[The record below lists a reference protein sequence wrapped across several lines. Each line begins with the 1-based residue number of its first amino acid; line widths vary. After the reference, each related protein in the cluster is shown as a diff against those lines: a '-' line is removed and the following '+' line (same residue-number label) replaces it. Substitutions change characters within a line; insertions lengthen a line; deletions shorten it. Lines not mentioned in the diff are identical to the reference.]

1 MKCRRCKTS
10 FDYDACYGICPKC
23 AAYNRP
29 DGKDEMKTVMG
40 EDAGS
45 FEEEYHPPVMSTGE
59 AGDFLGMDEPA
70 AHRRSKNKNNGK
82 QKEFQQRL
90 SNPYVETTVK
100 AGKTVPYCDHDKKT
114 TKKEKKKKKSKAGGI
129 LALLFCVAIGV
140 CSEYSTEI
148 EQFCMKIY
156 GDYFA
161 EKGSLSGLKHTDEIT
176 YTEKKTVGGRMLTF
190 GSAYELYTDDEEFLV
205 IPYRQIVESL
215 PETTQE
221 IAREYDLKCYV
232 ANNGLYLDAVPA
244 YVMEDTYGVEGIGT
258 VNNAYSDED
267 KSLIFVGDF
276 SGERENGTVQL
287 NLSFRKDGADLP
299 VIYEVTLPL
308 EDEEAASETAVSA
321 EAVWKKKELD
331 ETATESSYATPVIER
346 IGNQYRGEE
355 AESGSVF
362 YQITQDFVNNDRDY
376 LQASDMELY
385 LTDLSST
392 RSTYDFGGITTLS
405 ERFDSDDP
413 LSLYRLL
420 ILPWKEK
427 GTKITV
433 FEVAEN
439 CDRIGAEL
447 YFMGETKEWQ
457 ASL

>member
-59 AGDFLGMDEPA
+59 TGDFLGMDEPA

-82 QKEFQQRL
+82 QREFQQRL

-100 AGKTVPYCDHDKKT
+100 DGKTVPYCDHDKKT
-114 TKKEKKKKKSKAGGI
+114 KKTEKKSKSKKSGV
-129 LALLFCVAIGV
+129 LAVVIVLLLGAV
-140 CSEYSTEI
+140 SEYGDEI
-148 EQFCMKIY
+148 GTFCMKIY
-156 GDYFA
+156 REYFA

-176 YTEKKTVGGRMLTF
+176 YTEKKAVGGRMLTF

-205 IPYRQIVESL
+205 IPYRQVVESL

-258 VNNAYSDED
+258 MNNAYSDED

-276 SGERENGTVQL
+276 SGERESGTVQL
-287 NLSFRKDGADLP
+287 SLSFRKDGADMP

-308 EDEEAASETAVSA
+308 EDEETASETAVSA

-331 ETATESSYATPVIER
+331 ETATKSTYATPVIER

-405 ERFDSDDP
+405 GRFDSDDP
-413 LSLYRLL
+413 LSLYRLP

>member
-1 MKCRRCKTS
+1 M
-10 FDYDACYGICPKC
+10 
-23 AAYNRP
+23 
-29 DGKDEMKTVMG
+29 
-40 EDAGS
+40 
-45 FEEEYHPPVMSTGE
+45 
-59 AGDFLGMDEPA
+59 
-70 AHRRSKNKNNGK
+70 
-82 QKEFQQRL
+82 
-90 SNPYVETTVK
+90 
-100 AGKTVPYCDHDKKT
+100 
-114 TKKEKKKKKSKAGGI
+114 
-129 LALLFCVAIGV
+129 
-140 CSEYSTEI
+140 
-148 EQFCMKIY
+148 
-156 GDYFA
+156 
-161 EKGSLSGLKHTDEIT
+161 
-176 YTEKKTVGGRMLTF
+176 
-190 GSAYELYTDDEEFLV
+190 
-205 IPYRQIVESL
+205 
-215 PETTQE
+215 
-221 IAREYDLKCYV
+221 
-232 ANNGLYLDAVPA
+232 
-244 YVMEDTYGVEGIGT
+244 
-258 VNNAYSDED
+258 
-267 KSLIFVGDF
+267 
-276 SGERENGTVQL
+276 
-287 NLSFRKDGADLP
+287 P

-308 EDEEAASETAVSA
+308 EDEEEASETAVSA

-331 ETATESSYATPVIER
+331 ETATKSTYAAPVIER

-413 LSLYRLL
+413 LSLYRLS

-427 GTKITV
+427 GTKSTV